1 VTKLAGNRVAVSP
14 IVTVEPRRRKFHKPI
29 TLTIPVPQA
38 AARGMINQ
46 YNGDAPTLRL
56 LCSITGGLAK
66 AQWEDVTGST
76 PLTFVNN
83 CVSFTTTVSARFW
96 LIDCRQV
103 AEATKYATDIYLES
117 VQVPFMAKFVIFC
130 KRHETN
136 EAQLRVF
143 CMTDDKE
150 DKTLETQERFEEI
163 AKSRDVE
170 VLENKPAFVEFAGN
184 LHPVM
189 KSGEQLNMLFQAF
202 RENRLPFLIRV
213 RDSDQEPIGRIAFM
227 RDPRQHKNEPPQTP
241 ICNLNLKLPAVIDP
255 SLDSRKSTPS
265 PFRKSNTN
273 SKSVQDLNLPA
284 VAREVGMDWYPLAQE
299 LDVTDKEVTRIS
311 NENSAEAQSL
321 ALLQNWHSK
330 LNPQKNPKNI
340 LEKALK
346 AVGRDDIV
354 AKYLKSSSPHVADSL
369 ERAIDSAGRDQEA
382 FENLR
387 EEIGSRG
394 TSGGRDLNLV
404 NLEDRDFMKVQS
416 VPKIVSPTPHISVPQ
431 DPDSLE
437 SESESAPNRPQTNT
451 KDEAAIHSDSD
462 RAEAVQ
468 KLLQFL
474 HEEDKED
481 SAERARNRGES
492 VSERGLF
499 VLKEQVPIPAA
510 SDADDRE

>member
-1 VTKLAGNRVAVSP
+1 
-14 IVTVEPRRRKFHKPI
+14 
-29 TLTIPVPQA
+29 
-38 AARGMINQ
+38 MINQ
-46 YNGDAPTLRL
+46 YTGDAPTLRL
-56 LCSITGGLAK
+56 LCSITGGLTK

-103 AEATKYATDIYLES
+103 AEATKFATDIYREA

-130 KRHETN
+130 KRHEPN
-136 EAQLRVF
+136 EAQMRVF

-170 VLENKPAFVEFAGN
+170 VQESKPAFVEFAGN
-184 LHPVM
+184 VHPVM
-189 KSGEQLNMLFQAF
+189 KSGEQLNMTFQAF
-202 RENRLPFLIRV
+202 RENRLPFLVRV
-213 RDSDQEPIGRIAFM
+213 RDADQEPIGRIAFM
-227 RDPRQHKNEPPQTP
+227 RDPRQPKNDPPQPP
-241 ICNLNLKLPAVIDP
+241 ICNLNVKLPTVIDP

-265 PFRKSNTN
+265 PFRKTT
-273 SKSVQDLNLPA
+273 SKAAQDLNLSA
-284 VAREVGMDWYPLAQE
+284 VAREIGYDWYPLAQE
-299 LDVTDKEVTRIS
+299 LDVTEKDVSRIS
-311 NENSAEAQSL
+311 SENGAEAQSL

-330 LNPQKNPKNI
+330 LNPQKNPKI
-340 LEKALK
+340 VLEKALK

-369 ERAIDSAGRDQEA
+369 ERAIDAAGRDQEA

-394 TSGGRDLNLV
+394 TSSGRDLNLDV
-404 NLEDRDFMKVQS
+404 NLEDRDFMKVLPLPNLFS
-416 VPKIVSPTPHISVPQ
+416 HSRLFRLQ
-431 DPDSLE
+431 DPESLE
-437 SESESAPNRPQTNT
+437 SESDSGTDRLQNT
-451 KDEAAIHSDSD
+451 KDESAIHSESD

-468 KLLQFL
+468 KLLEFL

-492 VSERGLF
+492 ISERGLF
-499 VLKEQVPIPAA
+499 VVKEQVPIPAVSDDESKLFAA
-510 SDADDRE
+510 SSCAY

>member
-1 VTKLAGNRVAVSP
+1 MPYCICHSLTIPSFRFQAHPITSELVTKLAGNRVAVSP

-38 AARGMINQ
+38 ATRGMINQ

-103 AEATKYATDIYLES
+103 AEATKFATDIYREA
-117 VQVPFMAKFVIFC
+117 VQVPFMAKFVIFS
-130 KRHETN
+130 KRHEPN

-170 VLENKPAFVEFAGN
+170 VLESKPAFVEFAGN
-184 LHPVM
+184 IHPVM
-189 KSGEQLNMLFQAF
+189 KSGEQLNMTFQAF
-202 RENRLPFLIRV
+202 RENRLPFLVRV
-213 RDSDQEPIGRIAFM
+213 RDADQEPIGRIAFM
-227 RDPRQHKNEPPQTP
+227 RDPRQHKNDTIQTP
-241 ICNLNLKLPAVIDP
+241 ICNLNVKLPAVIDP

-265 PFRKSNTN
+265 PFKTN
-273 SKSVQDLNLPA
+273 ATSKSPPDLNLPA
-284 VAREVGMDWYPLAQE
+284 VAREIGYDWYPLAQE
-299 LDVTDKEVTRIS
+299 LDVSEKDVSRIS
-311 NENSAEAQSL
+311 SENAAEAQSL
-321 ALLQNWHSK
+321 ALLQSWHSK
-330 LNPQKNPKNI
+330 LNPQKNAKSV

-354 AKYLKSSSPHVADSL
+354 GKYLKSSSPHVADSL
-369 ERAIDSAGRDQEA
+369 ERAIDAAGRDQEA

-387 EEIGSRG
+387 EEIGSG
-394 TSGGRDLNLV
+394 ATSAGRDLNLDV

-416 VPKIVSPTPHISVPQ
+416 VPNVFSPS
-431 DPDSLE
+431 
-437 SESESAPNRPQTNT
+437 
-451 KDEAAIHSDSD
+451 
-462 RAEAVQ
+462 
-468 KLLQFL
+468 
-474 HEEDKED
+474 
-481 SAERARNRGES
+481 
-492 VSERGLF
+492 
-499 VLKEQVPIPAA
+499 
-510 SDADDRE
+510 